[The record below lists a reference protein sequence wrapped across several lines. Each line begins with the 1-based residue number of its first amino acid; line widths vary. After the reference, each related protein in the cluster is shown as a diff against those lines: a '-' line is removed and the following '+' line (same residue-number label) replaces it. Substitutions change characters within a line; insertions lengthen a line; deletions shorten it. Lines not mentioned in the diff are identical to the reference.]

1 MARLRDLRYRSTL
14 VVFCLAL
21 GLSQGCVRSEPLK
34 PATASASSGNK
45 QKLPFHQEVQQASAS
60 EASDPAIA
68 PDPRLPGGL
77 PFPAASRT
85 RVLPAGTLLT
95 VRLENSLS
103 AVSVHGGEAF
113 AASVAAPLVLEGETA
128 IERGAEVTGRVEA
141 AQSRRGSG
149 YVRLT
154 LTAITVGGTPLAVQT
169 SSLFSRGTVK
179 GMNVSSSGASLTHT
193 QKSGGTRIPKGR
205 RLTFRLIAPV
215 TLNEPNSPEKPRS
228 MSTTSE

>member
-34 PATASASSGNK
+34 PATASTSSGNK

-103 AVSVHGGEAF
+103 AVSVHGGEVF
-113 AASVAAPLVLEGETA
+113 AASVAAPLVLEGETV
-128 IERGAEVTGRVEA
+128 IERGA
-141 AQSRRGSG
+141 
-149 YVRLT
+149 RLT

-179 GMNVSSSGASLTHT
+179 GMNVSSSGASLTQT

-215 TLNEPNSPEKPRS
+215 TLNEPNSPEKPKS
-228 MSTTSE
+228 LSTTSE